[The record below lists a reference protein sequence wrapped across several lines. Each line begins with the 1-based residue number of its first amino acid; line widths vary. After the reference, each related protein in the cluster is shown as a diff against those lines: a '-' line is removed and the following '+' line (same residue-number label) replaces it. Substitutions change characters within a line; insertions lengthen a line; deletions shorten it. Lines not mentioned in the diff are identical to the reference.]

1 VSQVRLIAIS
11 SAGIALLLGLA
22 AVLPAAEPARPAQQ
36 PDAASQQPP
45 AAKPEPLLVT
55 VGKSL
60 IIDSP
65 LSIERIAY
73 ANDALLDAV
82 AINSK
87 EILVNGKAPGE
98 TSLIIWQKN
107 GSRLVFELTVRPSSA
122 KLEAVRQQIARDFPD
137 TDINVTFDNETA
149 FIRGTVKDVVAAD
162 RVKDIASTLG
172 RVVNLLRVEVP
183 AEDPQIVLHVRFTDV
198 DRGATR
204 SLGMNLAS
212 GAFNTV
218 SALGTGFPVSQDGTQ
233 TFSLS
238 STVNILLFRRDL
250 NLLAAI
256 QALEGKNLA
265 QTLAEPNVMAIN
277 GKQASFLAGGEMPY
291 PQVQPAA
298 GAAAVTIAFKEY
310 GIRLNFLPTVTP
322 RGTIRLQ
329 VAPEVSQLDFANAI
343 TIQGFSVPAISTRRV
358 QTEVELESGQSFVI
372 AGLLDN
378 ETTDNWSKVPGIG
391 SIPVLGN
398 LFKTRSFKKTNSEL
412 LILITP
418 ELVRPIPADQP
429 VPVLSFKEP
438 FMPRNSDIPMSQP
451 GIGKTG
457 QVPLHPPAGSV
468 PVEQLIQDQKQ
479 GQQAPAP
486 AQTVQIVPVA
496 PAPPSLNT
504 GITPTPMSGG
514 GTGSGGR

>member
-1 VSQVRLIAIS
+1 MSQVRLVAIS
-11 SAGIALLLGLA
+11 SAGIALLLGLSA
-22 AVLPAAEPARPAQQ
+22 ALPAAEPARPAQQ

-45 AAKPEPLLVT
+45 AAKPESLLVT

-122 KLEAVRQQIARDFPD
+122 KLEAVRQQIAREFPD
-137 TDINVTFDNETA
+137 TDINITYDNDHA

-172 RVVNLLRVEVP
+172 PVVNLLRVEVP

-212 GAFNTV
+212 GAFNTI
-218 SALGTGFPVSQDGTQ
+218 SALGTGFPISQDGAQ

-238 STVNILLFRRDL
+238 SAVNILLFRKDL

-291 PQVQPAA
+291 PQVQPSA
-298 GAAAVTIAFKEY
+298 GGAAVTISFKEY

-378 ETTDNWSKVPGIG
+378 ETTDSWSKVPGIG

-398 LFKTRSFKKTNSEL
+398 LFKTRSFKKSNSEL

-457 QVPLHPPAGSV
+457 PVPLHPPAGSV

-504 GITPTPMSGG
+504 GIAPTPMSGG